1 MNTGGT
7 SSDPTVA
14 VVITTYNDAD
24 FLHEALT
31 SVALQQ
37 TVPNEIFVVDDGSEV
52 SPAPIVAAFPEVR
65 LIRKPNGGLSSAR
78 NMGLKAASSK
88 FITFL
93 DADDRF
99 RPNAISSG
107 LDCFARSPDAAMV
120 YGGHI
125 RIRAD
130 GAQLGDDNY
139 RPASKDPYADLL
151 AGNSIGMHGAVMYR
165 RDILLAV
172 DGFDEA
178 LRRCE
183 DYDVSLRLARK
194 YSVASHPEIVAEY
207 RWHGGNMSM
216 DTASMLRA
224 VLAVH
229 DRHREQTGARKQAW
243 RVGRVAWRSWYKD
256 GPRKDRD
263 GERGNAALRQTGLV
277 RTALKRAKSR
287 LRNGRLHKLFAR
299 ILGLWPPPLGS
310 IRLGDLGTTKPVSL
324 DFGWDRGIPIDR
336 YYIENFLQA
345 RASDIRGRVLEIAD
359 DAYSSRFGGS
369 RITRQD
375 ILHLNAGNSRVTLVG
390 DLTQPGVLPED
401 AFDCIVL
408 TQTLHL
414 IYDMKAALNH
424 LHAALR
430 PGGVL
435 LLTVPGISQ
444 IDRGEWQKS
453 WYWNLTSQSLT
464 RLLSEV
470 FDTTEFV
477 VESNGNVFA
486 AVAFLHGL
494 VQEEVPPA
502 KLLVNDAAYPVIVA
516 ARAQK
521 TMRGDSPDRTTF
533 P

>member
-1 MNTGGT
+1 MSTGET
-7 SSDPTVA
+7 SADQTVT

-24 FLHEALT
+24 FLHEALA

-37 TVPNEIFVVDDGSEV
+37 KVPNEIFVVDDGSEV
-52 SPAPIVAAFPEVR
+52 SPAPIVALFLEAT
-65 LIRKPNGGLSSAR
+65 LICKPNGGLASAR
-78 NMGLKAASSK
+78 NAGLKAASAK

-93 DADDRF
+93 DADDKF
-99 RPNAISSG
+99 RSNAITAG

-125 RIRAD
+125 RISAD
-130 GAQLGDDNY
+130 GSQLGDNIY
-139 RPASKDPYADLL
+139 HPASNDPYADLL
-151 AGNSIGMHGAVMYR
+151 SGNSIGMHGTVMYR

-172 DGFDEA
+172 GGFDEG
-178 LRRCE
+178 LRFCE
-183 DYDVSLRLARK
+183 DYDVCLRLARK
-194 YSVASHPEIVAEY
+194 YPIASHPQIVAEY
-207 RWHGGNMSM
+207 RWHGRNMSRNS
-216 DTASMLRA
+216 ASMLGA
-224 VLAVH
+224 ALAVH

-243 RVGRVAWRSWYKD
+243 RRGRLAWKSWYEGGQQKEW
-256 GPRKDRD
+256 D
-263 GERGNAALRQTGLV
+263 GEGNAALPRTWLV
-277 RTALKRAKSR
+277 RMALRRAKNR
-287 LRNGRLHKLFAR
+287 LQNGWLHGLYAR
-299 ILGLWPPPLGS
+299 IRGTWPPPLGS
-310 IRLGDLGTTKPVSL
+310 VRFGQLGTIRPVSL

-345 RASDIRGRVLEIAD
+345 RATDIRGRVLEIAD
-359 DAYSSRFGGS
+359 DAYSSRFGRS
-369 RITRQD
+369 QITRQD
-375 ILHLNAGNSRVTLVG
+375 ILHLHAGNSKATLVG

-414 IYDMKAALNH
+414 IYDMRAALNQ

-453 WYWNLTSQSLT
+453 WYWSLTSQSLT

-494 VQEEVPPA
+494 AQREVPPA
-502 KLLVNDAAYPVIVA
+502 KLSVNDAAYPVIVT

-521 TMRGDSPDRTTF
+521 MMRGTEGP
-533 P
+533 

>member
-1 MNTGGT
+1 MSTGGT
-7 SSDPTVA
+7 SSDQTVT

-24 FLHEALT
+24 FLHEALA

-37 TVPNEIFVVDDGSEV
+37 KVPNEIFVVDDGSEV
-52 SPAPIVAAFPEVR
+52 SPAPIVALFPQAT
-65 LIRKPNGGLSSAR
+65 LIRKPNGGLASAR
-78 NMGLKAASSK
+78 NTGLKAASAK

-93 DADDRF
+93 DADDKF
-99 RPNAISSG
+99 RSNAITAG

-125 RIRAD
+125 RISAD
-130 GAQLGDDNY
+130 GSQLGADIY
-139 RPASKDPYADLL
+139 RPASNDPYADLL
-151 AGNSIGMHGAVMYR
+151 AGNSIGMNAAVLYR

-172 DGFDEA
+172 GGFDEA
-178 LRRCE
+178 LRLCE
-183 DYDVSLRLARK
+183 DYDIYLRLARK
-194 YSVASHPEIVAEY
+194 YPVASHPEIVAEY
-207 RWHGGNMSM
+207 RWHGRNVSRN
-216 DTASMLRA
+216 TANMLRT

-229 DRHREQTGARKQAW
+229 DRHREQTGAREQAF
-243 RVGRVAWRSWYKD
+243 RTGRRAWKSWYRID
-256 GPRKDRD
+256 QRESWG
-263 GERGNAALRQTGLV
+263 GEQEDTPLH
-277 RTALKRAKSR
+277 RTDLARMALKRAKSR
-287 LRNGRLHKLFAR
+287 LRNGRLHRLYAR
-299 ILGLWPPPLGS
+299 IRGTWPPPLGS
-310 IRLGDLGTTKPVSL
+310 VRFGQLGTTRPVSL

-345 RASDIRGRVLEIAD
+345 RATDIRGRVLEIAD

-375 ILHLNAGNSRVTLVG
+375 ILHLHAGNSKATLVG

-414 IYDMKAALNH
+414 IYDMRAALNQ

-444 IDRGEWQKS
+444 IDRGEWQKC
-453 WYWNLTSQSLT
+453 WYWSLTSQSLT

-494 VQEEVPPA
+494 AQGEAPPA
-502 KLLVNDAAYPVIVA
+502 ILSVNDAAYPVIVT

-521 TMRGDSPDRTTF
+521 IMLGTEGP
-533 P
+533 